1 MLRSRFETSGA
12 WGFGGGVIGRP
23 ETWDESSTSSGLY
36 GQRPEALQPA
46 RITRSTNPSSLAL
59 LYEVTKRSFLIGAAS
74 LRAESTWIWSR
85 YFDLS
90 TEKGAR
96 SSG

>member
-1 MLRSRFETSGA
+1 MNINSRVADA
-12 WGFGGGVIGRP
+12 WLVGGGVTGRP
-23 ETWDESSTSSGLY
+23 VTWDDSSTRPGLY

-46 RITRSTNPSSLAL
+46 RITRSDRASSLAL
-59 LYEVTKRSFLIGAAS
+59 LYNTTKRSFLIGAAS
-74 LRAESTWIWSR
+74 LRAERAWISLR
-85 YFDLS
+85 YLLLS